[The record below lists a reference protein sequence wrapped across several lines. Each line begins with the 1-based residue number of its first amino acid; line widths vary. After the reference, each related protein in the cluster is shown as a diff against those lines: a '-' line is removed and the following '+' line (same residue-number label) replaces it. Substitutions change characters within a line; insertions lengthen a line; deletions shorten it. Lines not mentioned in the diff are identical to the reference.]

1 MKIKN
6 QFSFKKWDKEQS
18 RPAGIYLYR
27 FYGHPIALTLFIYLL
42 SVCGNDQIQFL

>member
-1 MKIKN
+1 MKSKS
-6 QFSFKKWDKEQS
+6 FSFKKWARS

-27 FYGHPIALTLFIYLL
+27 FYGHPVALTLFIYLL